1 MAIKCGRI
9 RGTTEWVRSSSCVSP
24 DHKHDKFQFRYAF
37 SRAEVTLIRSWIPI
51 QQLVYH
57 MLRYIAKRTITR
69 EWKDDDKVVCTYHI
83 KTLMLWACERKSQ
96 VWWESNC
103 VIVLCSK
110 LLGTLMKW
118 IGEKMCPHYFIPE
131 WNLFDYTMKESR
143 SFETITM
150 LNIHT
155 NIHVLSEWFR
165 INYLSKVF
173 YNKNKP
179 ISQLFQNNR
188 KYQHA
193 LDVVAASYRSIEEF
207 QTTLQEWVV
216 ERHFEKSYFYD
227 MAIAMYFRPP
237 HWNAT
242 NLCMLIYSRNLAPE
256 LKCLNVAVASL
267 CLAWNISGM
276 SESELSNHERLDV
289 LS

>member
-1 MAIKCGRI
+1 MSHR
-9 RGTTEWVRSSSCVSP
+9 
-24 DHKHDKFQFRYAF
+24 DYKHDSLQWRYSF
-37 SRAEVTLIRSWIPI
+37 SRAEVTLIRSWTPV

-57 MLRYIAKRTITR
+57 MLRYIAKQTIIR

-83 KTLMLWACERKSQ
+83 KTLMLWACERKSP

-118 IGEKMCPHYFIPE
+118 IGKKMCPHYFIPE

-143 SFETITM
+143 RFETIEM

-173 YNKNKP
+173 NNKNELIP
-179 ISQLFQNNR
+179 QNN
-188 KYQHA
+188 YWNHQHA
-193 LDVVAASYRSIEEF
+193 LDVVAASYRSIQGISNNF
-207 QTTLQEWVV
+207 TRVG
-216 ERHFEKSYFYD
+216 RKNKYEK
-227 MAIAMYFRPP
+227 
-237 HWNAT
+237 
-242 NLCMLIYSRNLAPE
+242 
-256 LKCLNVAVASL
+256 KL
-267 CLAWNISGM
+267 CL
-276 SESELSNHERLDV
+276 
-289 LS
+289 